1 MCLPILKSINGMVV
15 VHGCHAMCTAQLRL
29 RICISITEGHFAR
42 EADHPGGLASPQPAA
57 VRAAHS
63 VLDIHVSPLQV
74 MTTHPTWQ
82 VYAGHSKSRLLVVKP
97 DRMQGQKSVSVF
109 LESNPQKDFV
119 SAADFSVRSDMGAHN
134 MWIYAKNQ
142 PIAEVS
148 LSLAETQCAGF
159 VPVTYGAVVNCVVSF
174 PVPRF
179 AYIYIWPGG
188 PAGLEIRDTA
198 SLPHTA
204 ADGGLL
210 QASYPSPQHQAC
222 APYAKMLPCASC
234 SVIIRR
240 WTASLHEQAVFHFCM
255 HA

>member
-1 MCLPILKSINGMVV
+1 MWKSINGMLVM
-15 VHGCHAMCTAQLRL
+15 HAMCTAQLHHRAY
-29 RICISITEGHFAR
+29 ISEGHFAR
-42 EADHPGGLASPQPAA
+42 KADSPAGSASRQPTA

-63 VLDIHVSPLQV
+63 VLDIHVPLLQV

-148 LSLAETQCAGF
+148 LSLAEAQRAG
-159 VPVTYGAVVNCVVSF
+159 VLY
-174 PVPRF
+174 
-179 AYIYIWPGG
+179 
-188 PAGLEIRDTA
+188 L
-198 SLPHTA
+198 
-204 ADGGLL
+204 
-210 QASYPSPQHQAC
+210 
-222 APYAKMLPCASC
+222 
-234 SVIIRR
+234 
-240 WTASLHEQAVFHFCM
+240 
-255 HA
+255 